1 MEKEFHPGVSPLEH
15 AKRKQ
20 AEGKWVDIEKARE
33 ETAAGLREAI
43 EATKRRIAK
52 NRAKGASIDDL
63 DKHLRGLEQQ
73 LESAKHR

>member
-1 MEKEFHPGVSPLEH
+1 MDKEFHPGVSPLEY

-43 EATKRRIAK
+43 EATKRRIAENK
-52 NRAKGASIDDL
+52 AKGASIADL
-63 DKHLRGLEQQ
+63 DKHLRGLERQ
-73 LESAKHR
+73 LESAKRR